1 MLFSKTH
8 NTMSVHYQIIEL
20 GSPFRLNELKT
31 ALMDF
36 PSIQF
41 IDGKVNGSL
50 PVLYLFYAQSEEDHN
65 SQAEDLSSIEHNLQV
80 LPIVK
85 DVKECGKCIPEQIK
99 STNALE
105 LKDTDPIE
113 KLKNFVLRY
122 FGLLDVNR
130 KVFISYKR
138 DDCEGLARKLYD
150 ELNRKN
156 FVPFLDSYVIEP
168 GVNFQEHLKHELADS
183 ELMIFINSKSYGSSK
198 WCKEELTAASEMQVS
213 IVQLCFDDSEDVQES
228 VFSRI
233 VPLGN
238 LRERNYDYAKAIPH
252 IIDEI
257 ERYRA
262 IGFELRRNCLV
273 SLMRD
278 KYQNIDFDVCE
289 NGLLVSS
296 EAKCAAY
303 LLNRLPS
310 SYDLQRAEAIMQ
322 SKGANIADYDKMVV
336 FYGLYCRPEITQH
349 HDWLNSTSVPV
360 KFNDISR

>member
-1 MLFSKTH
+1 
-8 NTMSVHYQIIEL
+8 MSVHYQIKEL
-20 GSPFRLNELKT
+20 GSSFRLDELKA
-31 ALMDF
+31 ALKDF

-41 IDGKVNGSL
+41 VDGEADGSF
-50 PVLYLFYAQSEEDHN
+50 PVLYLFYAKSEDDYYF
-65 SQAEDLSSIEHNLQV
+65 QAEDLPLLEYNLQV
-80 LPIVK
+80 LPVIK
-85 DVKECGKCIPEQIK
+85 DVKNCGKYIPEQIK

-122 FGLLDVNR
+122 FGILDVNR
-130 KVFISYKR
+130 KIFISYKR
-138 DDCEGLARKLYD
+138 DDCEGLAQKLFE
-150 ELNRKN
+150 ELGKKN

-168 GVNFQEHLKHELADS
+168 GVIFQEHLKHELGDS
-183 ELMIFINSKSYGSSK
+183 ELMVFINSKNYGSSR

-213 IVQLCFDDSEDVQES
+213 IVQLRFDDSEDVKES
-228 VFSRI
+228 AISRI

-238 LRERNYDYAKAIPH
+238 MRNKDDDYADAIPH

-262 IGFELRRNCLV
+262 MGFELRRKSLV
-273 SLMRD
+273 NLMRD
-278 KYQNIDFDVCE
+278 KYQGVDFDVCE

-303 LLNRLPS
+303 LMNRIPS
-310 SYDLQRAEAIMQ
+310 SYDLQRAETIMQ
-322 SKGANIADYDKMVV
+322 NKSANLVDYHKMVV
-336 FYGLYCRPEITQH
+336 YYGLYCRSDISLH

>member
-1 MLFSKTH
+1 M
-8 NTMSVHYQIIEL
+8 NVHYQIKEL
-20 GSPFRLNELKT
+20 GSSFRLDELKA
-31 ALMDF
+31 ALKDF

-41 IDGKVNGSL
+41 VDGEADSSF
-50 PVLYLFYAQSEEDHN
+50 PVLYLFYAKSEDDYYF
-65 SQAEDLSSIEHNLQV
+65 QAEDLSLLEYNLQV
-80 LPIVK
+80 LPVIK
-85 DVKECGKCIPEQIK
+85 DVKNCGKYIPEQIK

-122 FGLLDVNR
+122 FGILDVNR
-130 KVFISYKR
+130 KIFISYKR
-138 DDCEGLARKLYD
+138 DDCTGLAQKLFE
-150 ELNRKN
+150 ELGKKN

-168 GVNFQEHLKHELADS
+168 GVIFQEHLKHELGDS
-183 ELMIFINSKSYGSSK
+183 ELMVFINSKNYGSSR

-213 IVQLCFDDSEDVQES
+213 IVQLRFDDSEDVKES
-228 VFSRI
+228 AISRI
-233 VPLGN
+233 VPLGKM
-238 LRERNYDYAKAIPH
+238 RNKDDDYADAIPH

-262 IGFELRRNCLV
+262 MGFELRRKSLV
-273 SLMRD
+273 NLIRD
-278 KYQNIDFDVCE
+278 KYQGVDFDVCE

-303 LLNRLPS
+303 LMNRIPS
-310 SYDLQRAEAIMQ
+310 SYDLQRAETIMQ
-322 SKGANIADYDKMVV
+322 NKSANLVDYNKMVV
-336 FYGLYCRPEITQH
+336 YYGLYCRSDISLH

>member
-1 MLFSKTH
+1 
-8 NTMSVHYQIIEL
+8 MSIHYQIKEL
-20 GSPFRLNELKT
+20 GSPFRLDELKA
-31 ALMDF
+31 ALEPF

-41 IDGKVNGSL
+41 VEGALNDSL
-50 PVLYLFYAQSEEDHN
+50 PILYIFYAQLESDYNCPEENLSLLEH
-65 SQAEDLSSIEHNLQV
+65 DLLV
-80 LPIVK
+80 LPVIK
-85 DVKECGKCIPEQIK
+85 DVKDCGKFIPESIK

-130 KVFISYKR
+130 KIFISYKR

-150 ELNRKN
+150 ELSKKN
-156 FVPFLDSYVIEP
+156 FVPFLDAYVIEP
-168 GVNFQEHLKHELADS
+168 GVNFQNHLKHELADS
-183 ELMIFINSKSYGSSK
+183 ELMVFINSRNYGSSK
-198 WCKEELTAASEMQVS
+198 WCKEELTAASEMQVG
-213 IVQLCFDDSEDVQES
+213 IVQLCFNDSES
-228 VFSRI
+228 VPEAALSRI
-233 VPLGN
+233 VPLGD
-238 LRERNYDYAKAIPH
+238 LRRKDDDYAEIIPH

-262 IGFELRRNCLV
+262 MGFELRRKNLV

-278 KYQNIDFDVCE
+278 KYHDVDFDVCE

-303 LLNRLPS
+303 LMNRIPS
-310 SYDLQRAEAIMQ
+310 SYDLQRAETIMQ
-322 SKGANIADYDKMVV
+322 NKGANLADYNKMVV
-336 FYGLYCRPEITQH
+336 YYGVYCRPDIIQH
-349 HDWLNSTSVPV
+349 HCWLNNTSVPI